1 MPDTIKL
8 TLRQKIFLMRLVEF
22 FGYSRKPVHHTE
34 LAKALGLS
42 NSTTYDMLK
51 LLESKGVLYPIFAM
65 PKNEAQRRG
74 RARIM
79 FVPTEKIVEEVY
91 QPLGGKTADRE
102 ELQKYVIRVMERL
115 GKDGVYAGDI
125 DDVHGIFSVV
135 AREEPSLAPQNGSQK
150 EADEWEELKEHIL
163 STIRKQKKPDYI
175 RLLYELIAL
184 TEVTSSPLA
193 RSSEVILAILFNIR
207 TARYEFEGPDPLQML
222 LDAPVSKERMIMLAG
237 LAWGLVLSN
246 SKTRKLVGDFQRNIE
261 EYEAAIERLSSEELL
276 KLHKFTREVW
286 RCLEERAKTAK

>member
-65 PKNEAQRRG
+65 PKNESERHG
-74 RARIM
+74 RSRIM
-79 FVPTEKIVEEVY
+79 FVPTEKIVKEVY

-102 ELQKYVIRVMERL
+102 ELQKYVIRIMERL
-115 GKDGVYAGDI
+115 GKDSVYAGDM
-125 DDVHGIFSVV
+125 DDLYGIFSVV
-135 AREEPSLAPQNGSQK
+135 AKEEPSLAPQNGSQK

-163 STIRKQKKPDYI
+163 TTIRRQRKPDYVK
-175 RLLYELIAL
+175 LLYELMTL
-184 TEVTSSPLA
+184 TSVTSSPLA
-193 RSSEVILAILFNIR
+193 RSSEVILAILINIR
-207 TARYEFEGPDPLQML
+207 TAKHKFKGPDPLQML
-222 LDAPVSKERMIMLAG
+222 LNAPVSRERMIMLAG
-237 LAWGLVLSN
+237 LAWGLLLYN
-246 SKTRKLVGDFQRNIE
+246 PKMRKLVTDVQRDLEVYE
-261 EYEAAIERLSSEELL
+261 ESISKLNPEELVE
-276 KLHKFTREVW
+276 LHAFTLEVW
-286 RCLEERAKTAK
+286 RCLDESTGFAI